1 MVLARGMQCVCVCM
15 CVYCVCIVCVRAP
28 CSAPTCLRRYSTAPA
43 PRWRRS
49 LRATRGCTLRGPA
62 SAPSS
67 HACATFTAA
76 SPSRATITPLLL
88 VTVPSDRV
96 MDVDARAPARRGTG
110 TFDAAAVVQVVAKIS
125 AVPFLQPHTMDGAE
139 DGCERSTKWYVVSG
153 RRSSTR
159 SGGAAAVWT
168 KKMVGV
174 GAEVSVRRREMEYKS
189 VDGTRSHPIVTQW
202 RCIEVMPWR
211 WRRGRG

>member
-1 MVLARGMQCVCVCM
+1 MEEESPSNTRLYPPRSGL
-15 CVYCVCIVCVRAP
+15 
-28 CSAPTCLRRYSTAPA
+28 SAIIAN
-43 PRWRRS
+43 
-49 LRATRGCTLRGPA
+49 
-62 SAPSS
+62 
-67 HACATFTAA
+67 ACATFTAA

-96 MDVDARAPARRGTG
+96 IDVDARAPARRGTG

-189 VDGTRSHPIVTQW
+189 VDGTRSHPIDTDTE
-202 RCIEVMPWR
+202 EVEMHR
-211 WRRGRG
+211 SDALAVAAGTRIRRRRDSMAGSPSLWLSLCDAIARVQCGGGRG